1 MSFGGRVRMGG
12 RPLDGSP
19 DATPEAARTRPWP
32 GALRVLNSAEL
43 LAGADEVVIAHNG
56 DAYRLR
62 RTSNGKLI
70 LTK

>member
-1 MSFGGRVRMGG
+1 MGG
-12 RPLDGSP
+12 RPLDGGP
-19 DATPEAARTRPWP
+19 ATKPATSWARPHL
-32 GALRVLNSAEL
+32 GGLRVLNSAEL